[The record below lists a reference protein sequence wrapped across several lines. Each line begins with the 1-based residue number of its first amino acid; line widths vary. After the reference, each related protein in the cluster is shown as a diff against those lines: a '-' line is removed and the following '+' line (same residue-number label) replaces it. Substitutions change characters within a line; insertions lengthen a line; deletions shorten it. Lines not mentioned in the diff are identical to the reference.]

1 MLFEEIWI
9 EQFCLM
15 NLYIVAWINNNIWK
29 NMRINNLCKQH
40 FNFYVKLLKNLI
52 KSKENLLILLKILF
66 ENLFFVIN

>member
-1 MLFEEIWI
+1 
-9 EQFCLM
+9 
-15 NLYIVAWINNNIWK
+15 
-29 NMRINNLCKQH
+29 MRINNLCKQH